1 MECIDKDT
9 IDLTNINTPKY
20 IPDFLELKT
29 SNIKGAGIGVFTKKF
44 IKKGTYIGNYL
55 GELELIDN
63 LDNDRYGIYY
73 NETHYISAQNVETSN
88 FTRFI
93 NCSSSWR
100 NENILFYRN
109 KSSNTHVLQI
119 CFFTKRDIYKGE
131 ELLVYYGHTYALK
144 LGIDYHKNI
153 DYITDISEY
162 CCFQND
168 GNVKIKLL
176 FKRNDCIDW
185 CTNFIFMANNEP
197 LFRKIHNYLFRS
209 HIIKGN
215 VIDLGAYIGDNTI
228 PWAKLNSNLT
238 FYAIDPSLDNCEWI
252 KIISKYNN
260 IINIKTIQTAIGDK
274 DEYLYTDDNISHC
287 SFVWNNKLK
296 SQKVKATSLDKLYK
310 KGIITDI
317 GYIHLDVEG
326 MEYNVLIGANELIN
340 NTRPIITF
348 ETHSIA
354 EKMQLEKIVKLLKNK
369 NYVSFEIQEIL
380 KNHRDDCRNHIAFP
394 MEIYNQEIYKDI
406 IRLYGKNCIKL
417 ETDNIKISEHI
428 VNIGITINNIE
439 NPFEIETNAL
449 LMNAFILYDILSEI
463 NGITP
468 FILPL
473 THIYKKSI
481 KFYSKTY
488 NVLNKDDS
496 KTYKEL
502 DLILQCFTDL
512 DNDTKKTLKS
522 INPDIKFA
530 LVLYGNPYYID
541 MSNYL
546 YLEKE
551 NKENKENKE
560 MLDIKQDY
568 SNNFIGISPHFK
580 RSQSYVKMKYKNDN
594 VSICPFIW
602 EPYKMQSYNAFD
614 AFNFNTLN
622 IGIFE
627 GNILPVKTCI
637 IPMYIAEKFECVY
650 PNVID
655 KLHITNCRNFINK
668 PSFIKRV
675 RNLNL
680 YNKNKIVFT
689 EPAVKIY
696 QYLKENRINCV
707 ISNQI
712 HNELNYLYLELM
724 YLGIPIIH
732 NSPMIQ
738 KYGYYYEELNIDE
751 GFKKLEDV
759 YKTHIQKSQEYY
771 KLSRECISKFSIKN
785 KENIEGYKH
794 FIFNNL
800 K

>member
-1 MECIDKDT
+1 MSIFNMDCINKDT
-9 IDLTNINTPKY
+9 IDLSNINTPKY

-55 GELELIDN
+55 GELELINN

-73 NETHYISAQNVETSN
+73 NDTHYISAQNVETSN

-93 NCSSSWR
+93 NCSSSWK
-100 NENILFYRN
+100 NENVLFYKN
-109 KSSNTHVLQI
+109 ESSNTHILHI
-119 CFFTKRDIYKGE
+119 CFFTKRDIQKGE
-131 ELLVYYGHTYALK
+131 ELLVYYGHTNALK

-153 DYITDISEY
+153 NYITDVPEY
-162 CCFQND
+162 YYFEND
-168 GNVKIKLL
+168 GNVKITLPVEHTD
-176 FKRNDCIDW
+176 FIDW
-185 CTNFIFMANNEP
+185 STNFIFMSNNEP
-197 LFRKIHNYLFRS
+197 LFRKLHNYLFGNN
-209 HIIKGN
+209 IIKGN

-228 PWAKLNSNLT
+228 PWAKLNPNLI
-238 FYAIDPSLDNCEWI
+238 FYAIDPSLLNCEWI
-252 KIISKYNN
+252 KIVSNCNN
-260 IINIKTIQTAIGDK
+260 ITNIKTIQSAISDK
-274 DEYLYTDDNISHC
+274 EEYLYTDNNITHC
-287 SFVWNNKLK
+287 SFVWNNNLK
-296 SQKVKATSLDKLYK
+296 SNEIKATSLDYLHK
-310 KGIITDI
+310 KNMITDI

-326 MEYNVLIGANELIN
+326 MEYTVLIGANDLID
-340 NTRPIITF
+340 TCRPVITF

-354 EKMQLEKIVKLLKNK
+354 EKLQLENIIKLLKSK
-369 NYVSFEIQEIL
+369 NYISFEIQEKL

-394 MEIYNQEIYKDI
+394 MEIYNQKIYDDI
-406 IRLYGKNCIKL
+406 TSLYGRDCIKL
-417 ETDNIKISEHI
+417 ETENI
-428 VNIGITINNIE
+428 NINVSTLNVGITINNVE
-439 NPFEIETNAL
+439 NPFDIETNAL
-449 LMNAFILYDILSEI
+449 LMNAFILYDILSKI

-473 THIYKKSI
+473 THTYKKSVN
-481 KFYSKTY
+481 FYSKKY

-496 KTYKEL
+496 QTYKDL
-502 DLILQCFTDL
+502 DIILQCFTDL
-512 DNDTKKTLKS
+512 DNDTKKMLKS

-530 LVLYGNPYYID
+530 LILYGNPYYID

-551 NKENKENKE
+551 NKETLN
-560 MLDIKQDY
+560 IKQDY
-568 SNNFIGISPHFK
+568 SNDFIGMSPHFK
-580 RSQSYVKMKYKNDN
+580 RSLSYVKMKYKNDN

-602 EPYKMQSYNAFD
+602 EPYKMLSFNIFD
-614 AFNFNTLN
+614 NINFDTLN

-637 IPMYIAEKFECVY
+637 IPMYIAEKFELMY

-675 RNLNL
+675 QNLNL
-680 YNKNKIVFT
+680 SKKNKIIFT

-696 QYLKENRINCV
+696 QYLKENNINCV

-732 NSPMIQ
+732 NSPMIK

-751 GFKKLEDV
+751 GFKKLEEV
-759 YKTHIQKSQEYY
+759 HKYHLGNLQEYT
-771 KLSRECISKFSIKN
+771 KLSEECISNFSIKN
-785 KENIEGYKH
+785 KKNIEGYRN
-794 FIFNNL
+794 FIFNNMN
-800 K
+800 